1 MSSEHLSSARLD
13 DLARLAQ
20 DAEPAAPGAESP
32 VDIEALFHL
41 TACSACRARLAAASS
56 ALARFDEANAGP
68 DAGADDDL
76 DREDAEDSC
85 PLDDLEDVLEDFL
98 VVDLEL
104 CDVERSGL
112 SEARLRTAASPTRI
126 ASIGPARDRARAFRS
141 TDEKLRVDVREDSL
155 DDACYVYLLP
165 EPDLD
170 RETVRLYVPP
180 GLVKRW
186 PESGYFRYPRYTF
199 DAVDWSEMKL
209 LYPRRLEG

>member
-20 DAEPAAPGAESP
+20 DAEPATPGAESP

-56 ALARFDEANAGP
+56 ALARFDEA
-68 DAGADDDL
+68 DAGTDDDL
-76 DREDAEDSC
+76 DREDADDSC
-85 PLDDLEDVLEDFL
+85 PLDDLEDVLEDYV
-98 VVDLEL
+98 VVDLEP
-104 CDVERSGL
+104 CGVERSSL
-112 SEARLRTAASPTRI
+112 TSLTMQPAAAPARIS
-126 ASIGPARDRARAFRS
+126 SIGPARDRARAFRS
-141 TDEKLRVDVREDSL
+141 TDEKLRVDVREDSH